1 MDRRFTVKEIAYGG
15 IFVALTIVGAQIS
28 IPIGQ
33 VPITFQT
40 LFVVLSSFILNAKLS
55 FITQLTYIALGAIGL
70 PVFAGFSGG
79 IAQLYGPLG
88 GYLISFPIA
97 TYIGGLIA
105 DRDSSVCSLVIASLT
120 EIGIIYLFGW
130 LRLGIFIKSFKKA
143 VFIGILPFIP
153 WDLLKALGA
162 IYAYKTLKRRFI
174 AFSQYRSL

>member
-1 MDRRFTVKEIAYGG
+1 MNRRFTVKEITYGG
-15 IFVALTIVGAQIS
+15 VFVALTIVGAQIS

-40 LFVVLSSFILNAKLS
+40 LFVVLSSFFLDAKLS
-55 FITQLTYIALGAIGL
+55 FFAQLTYIALGATGL

-88 GYLISFPIA
+88 GYLIAFPIA
-97 TYIGGLIA
+97 AFLGGVIIQRKKSIA
-105 DRDSSVCSLVIASLT
+105 LLAIAGFT

-130 LRLGIFIKSFKKA
+130 FRLGIFIKSFKKA

-162 IYAYKTLKRRFI
+162 IYVYKTLKRRFI
-174 AFSQYRSL
+174 SFSQYHSL

>member
-88 GYLISFPIA
+88 GYLIAFPIA
-97 TYIGGLIA
+97 AFLGGAIIQRKKTTALLIVA
-105 DRDSSVCSLVIASLT
+105 GFT
-120 EIGIIYLFGW
+120 EVSIIYLLGW
-130 LRLGIFIKSFKKA
+130 LRLGFYIHSFKKA
-143 VFIGILPFIP
+143 FFVGVAPFVI
-153 WDLLKALGA
+153 WDLLKTAFA
-162 IYAYKTLKRRFI
+162 VYI
-174 AFSQYRSL
+174 AKVWYVRK